1 MSAQI
6 PSPPTSKST
15 PGVLTCSWCG
25 TSCAAGG
32 LSCPGCGANLETPST
47 PRSTGWTKVPG
58 RKDMARLQFG
68 NSSCQIEGDY
78 VPVAEF
84 RLAAEDSLYFA
95 HHVLLWKD
103 ADLHLSLHRLKG
115 FLRRFFGGM
124 NLILSNAQG
133 PGHVAFSRDAPGEL
147 IALPLRTGGS
157 VDVREKLFLVATG
170 QVTYDWFRTKI
181 WYTTRSEREKKNKTH
196 YPVGRFMDRFSAPS
210 TPGLL
215 MLHAA
220 GNVFVREL
228 AVGQNILIR
237 PTALLFKD
245 PSVQMQLH
253 FEQPRRSFQAPGS
266 QWNRC
271 IWLRLTGPGRIAA
284 QSVFE
289 PLEGEHEFIL
299 RNSRSTQFR
308 W

>member
-1 MSAQI
+1 MPAQMPSA
-6 PSPPTSKST
+6 PASST
-15 PGVLTCSWCG
+15 GVMTCSWCG
-25 TSCAAGG
+25 TSCLAGV
-32 LSCPGCGANLETPST
+32 LSCPGCGANLEAPAT
-47 PRSTGWTKVPG
+47 PRPSGWTKVPG

-84 RLAAEDSLYFA
+84 RLAREDSLYFA

-103 ADLHLSLHRLKG
+103 TDLRLSLHPIKG
-115 FLRRFFGGM
+115 FLRRIFAGM
-124 NLILSNAQG
+124 SLILSNAQG
-133 PGHVAFSRDAPGEL
+133 PGHLAFSRDAPGEL
-147 IALPLRTGGS
+147 IALPLQPGES

-170 QVTYDWFRTKI
+170 QVTYDWLRTKI
-181 WYTTRSEREKKNKTH
+181 WYTTRSEKKKNRTH
-196 YPVGRFMDRFSAPS
+196 YPVGRFMDRFSAQS

-215 MLHAA
+215 LLHAA
-220 GNVFVREL
+220 GNVFVRNL
-228 AVGQNILIR
+228 ASGQNILIR

-245 PSVQMQLH
+245 PAVRMQLH
-253 FEQPRRSFQAPGS
+253 FEQPRGGFQTPGS

-289 PLEGEHEFIL
+289 PLEGEHEFIV